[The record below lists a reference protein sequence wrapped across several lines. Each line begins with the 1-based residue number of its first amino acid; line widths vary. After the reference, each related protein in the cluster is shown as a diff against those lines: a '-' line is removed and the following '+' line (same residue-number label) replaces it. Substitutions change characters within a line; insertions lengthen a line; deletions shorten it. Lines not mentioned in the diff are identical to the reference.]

1 MVQELWLER
10 LGAVLKEQRHYDTQN
25 QSFWY
30 ETEGCHLILDSFC
43 FSSGTNPI
51 FSYELYTSFQNRVM
65 QTGKPVYRFLVD
77 DDPED
82 ILPWVE
88 NTIEFPVVYH
98 PLRDR
103 ELSVADSTPL
113 EHFFEQRFLEVYG
126 PDATKFLSREYPI
139 TSRSGNLFFFDY
151 VVELLDG
158 NKVAIEENGVTYHHP
173 LLTGKTAYR
182 HQLEKQN
189 TASYIG
195 IKVFR
200 FSSMD
205 CQFPAFVDDQI
216 GHFFGDRRLF
226 RRVGLSVSRS
236 YRLYEHQQ
244 EALQEIRELRRTST
258 TPQAVLQVFPT
269 ATGKS
274 KIVEEDLVSYLTEH
288 PSARVLIVGPTVRI
302 VQDWLYR
309 LGRLF
314 VGSSITYGTTVAHQV
329 QIGTYQLLWSL
340 AGKLESDAF
349 AYIVIDEAH
358 HAVSPVLRRSLQYFQ
373 PDFLIGLT
381 ATPDR
386 LDRKRLEDVFGT
398 YRTTLDLRQA
408 IDKKIVA
415 DVRSYRI
422 ETNLDL
428 SEVRFNGKE
437 FVNADLERT
446 LRVDSR
452 NHLIVSL
459 LKQYFFQGQKGI
471 IFCVNVT
478 HTKEME
484 RLLIASG
491 IEAKAVS
498 GETRHMEAIIQRFRT
513 GNLQFLCSCNLLN
526 EGWDV
531 PELEVLVMARPTIS
545 KVLYMQQLG
554 RGLRRTAQKQEL
566 FVIDVVD
573 QYGALARPWSC
584 HALFSNPGYVPFGL
598 VTRTYAPGDTIDV
611 LGLFETVQ
619 ALVPVDILTF
629 ENQYEGYLDVEQA
642 ARALYVGTSTLQKWV
657 TKGQVQADLVLP
669 FGSRK
674 IFYFTTERIE
684 KIRISKGLPVHSDE
698 TLKQD
703 FLAFLEEK
711 NYTFSFKMVFMLGML
726 EHADYQGEVII
737 DKALAYYQAFYLKR
751 LDRSLP
757 VDRKGCVYTR
767 EYLEDTVLLKRNML
781 ENPFE
786 KFERKRFVYYS
797 KDLGLLAFHSQ
808 LWKQIDEKEKQTIKY
823 LLQKSLKSYYEELGG
838 LGDD

>member
-1 MVQELWLER
+1 MVQDLWLKE
-10 LGAVLKEQRHYDTQN
+10 LGAILQEQRQYDAQN
-25 QSFWY
+25 QSIWY
-30 ETEGCHLILDSFC
+30 ETEACHLIFDTFC
-43 FSSGTNPI
+43 FSSGNPI

-65 QTGKPVYRFLVD
+65 QTKKPVYRFLID
-77 DDPED
+77 DEQQS
-82 ILPWVE
+82 ILPWIE
-88 NTIEFPVVYH
+88 NSIDFPVAYH
-98 PLRDR
+98 TLRDR
-103 ELSVADSTPL
+103 QLSVADSTPL
-113 EHFFEQRFLEVYG
+113 EHFFEQRFCEVYG
-126 PDATKFLSREYPI
+126 PDATRFLSREYPI
-139 TSRSGNLFFFDY
+139 TSRSGNPFFFDY
-151 VVELLDG
+151 VVEYLDG
-158 NKVAIEENGVTYHHP
+158 TKVAIEENGVTYHHP
-173 LLTGKTAYR
+173 LLTGKEAYR

-205 CQFPAFVDDQI
+205 CQFPSFVDDQI
-216 GHFFGDRRLF
+216 IHFFGDRRLF

-236 YRLYEHQQ
+236 YRLYEHQE
-244 EALQEIRELRRTST
+244 EALQTIRESRRAST
-258 TPQAVLQVFPT
+258 APQAVLQVFPT

-274 KIVEEDLVSYLTEH
+274 RIVEEDLVCYLTEK
-288 PSARVLIVGPTVRI
+288 PSARALIVGPTVRV
-302 VQDWLYR
+302 VQDWLQR
-309 LGRLF
+309 LGNLF
-314 VGSSITYGTTVAHQV
+314 LGTSFTYGTTEESQV
-329 QIGTYQLLWSL
+329 LVGTYQLLWRL

-373 PDFLIGLT
+373 PAFLIGLT

-408 IDKKIVA
+408 IEKKIVA

-428 SEVRFNGKE
+428 SEVRFNGRE
-437 FVNADLERT
+437 YVNADLERT

-452 NHLIVSL
+452 NHLIVSI
-459 LKQYFFQGQKGI
+459 LKQYFSQGQKGI
-471 IFCVNVT
+471 VFCVNVA
-478 HTKEME
+478 HTKDME
-484 RLLIASG
+484 RLLLASG
-491 IEAKAVS
+491 IEAKAVR
-498 GETRHMEAIIQRFRT
+498 GETRGIEAIINRFRT

-554 RGLRRTAQKQEL
+554 RGLRRTEKKQEL

-611 LGLFETVQ
+611 FGLFETVQ
-619 ALVPVDILTF
+619 ALIPVDILTF

-642 ARALYVGTSTLQKWV
+642 ARELYVGTATLQKWV
-657 TKGQVQADLVLP
+657 TSAQVQADLVLP

-674 IFYFTTERIE
+674 IFYFTPERLE
-684 KIRISKGLPVHSDE
+684 AIRIRKGLSIHTDE

-703 FLAFLEEK
+703 FLAFLKEK
-711 NYTFSFKMVFMLGML
+711 SYTFSFKMVFMLGML
-726 EHADYQGEVII
+726 EYADYQGEVRI
-737 DKALAYYQAFYLKR
+737 DKVLAYYQAFYLKR
-751 LDRSLP
+751 LEIGLP

-767 EYLEDTVLLKRNML
+767 EYLEDKVLLKRNML

-808 LWKQIDEKEKQTIKY
+808 LWKQIDTKEKQTIKD
-823 LLQKSLKSYYEELGG
+823 LLHDSLKTYYEELGG
-838 LGDD
+838 LAND

>member
-1 MVQELWLER
+1 MVHDQWLEQ

-25 QSFWY
+25 QSSWY
-30 ETEGCHLILDSFC
+30 ETEACHIIVDSFC
-43 FSSGTNPI
+43 FDPSAKAI
-51 FSYELYTSFQNRVM
+51 FSYELYTSFQNKVM
-65 QTGKPVYRFLVD
+65 QTAKPVYRFLVD
-77 DDPED
+77 EDQQD
-82 ILPWVE
+82 ILPWIE
-88 NTIEFPVVYH
+88 KTIEFPVAYH

-139 TSRSGNLFFFDY
+139 TSRSGNPFFFDY

-173 LLTGKTAYR
+173 LLTGKEAYR

-216 GHFFGDRRLF
+216 RLFFGDRRLF

-236 YRLYEHQQ
+236 FCLYEHQK
-244 EALQEIRELRRTST
+244 EALLTIRELREAST
-258 TPQAVLQVFPT
+258 APQAVLQVFPT

-288 PSARVLIVGPTVRI
+288 PSGRVLIVGPTVRI
-302 VQDWLYR
+302 VQDWLCR
-309 LGRLF
+309 LDKLF

-329 QIGTYQLLWSL
+329 LVGTYQLLWSL

-373 PDFLIGLT
+373 PNFLIGLT

-428 SEVRFNGKE
+428 SEVRFNGRE
-437 FVNADLERT
+437 YVNADLERT

-452 NHLIVSL
+452 NHLIVSI
-459 LKQYFFQGQKGI
+459 LKQYFSQGQKGI
-471 IFCVNVT
+471 VFCVNVA

-484 RLLIASG
+484 RLLLASG
-491 IEAKAVS
+491 IEAQAVS
-498 GETRHMEAIIQRFRT
+498 GETRNVETIIQHFRT

-573 QYGALARPWSC
+573 QYGALARAWSC
-584 HALFSNPGYVPFGL
+584 HALFGNPGYVPFGL

-611 LGLFETVQ
+611 LGLYETVQ
-619 ALVPVDILTF
+619 ALIPVDILTF

-642 ARALYVGTSTLQKWV
+642 ARVLFVGTSTLQKWV

-674 IFYFTTERIE
+674 IFYFTPE
-684 KIRISKGLPVHSDE
+684 KLEEIRLIKNLSIHTDE

-711 NYTFSFKMVFMLGML
+711 NYTFSFKMAFMLGML
-726 EHADYQGEVII
+726 EHADYQGEVSI
-737 DKALAYYQAFYLKR
+737 DTVLAYYQSFYLKR
-751 LDRSLP
+751 LERNIP
-757 VDRKGCVYTR
+757 VDRQGCVYTR
-767 EYLEDTVLLKRNML
+767 EYLEDKTLLKRNML
-781 ENPFE
+781 QNPFE

-808 LWKQIDEKEKQTIKY
+808 LWKQIDTKERQSIKD
-823 LLQKSLKSYYEELGG
+823 LLQKSLKTYYEELGG